1 MPSISRLVVRDD
13 SSQSTSNLTPT
24 MVKLLIAL
32 LALALSAITLVL
44 ILWGFRAFNKRSK
57 LSKEKTFHE
66 KMASSNYKRLTIETT
81 RSSQYVVQEQRKLMD
96 ESSSPPPSPLPEI
109 RITFPDEVDTT
120 GRPQSGRVVV
130 VRMGDNSA
138 VGLEPLEDPLPPY
151 QRTEGGRFQSVD
163 LDSIGGLKEKELEKH
178 G

>member
-57 LSKEKTFHE
+57 LSKENPFHE

-81 RSSQYVVQEQRKLMD
+81 RSSQYVIQEKRKLMD

-130 VRMGDNSA
+130 VRMGDNGA